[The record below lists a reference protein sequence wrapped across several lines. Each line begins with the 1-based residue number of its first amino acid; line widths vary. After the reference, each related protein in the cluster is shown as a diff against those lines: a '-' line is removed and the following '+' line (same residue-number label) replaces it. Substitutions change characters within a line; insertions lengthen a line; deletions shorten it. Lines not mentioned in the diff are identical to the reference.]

1 MFRIPSFH
9 QIEMPY
15 EQAVG
20 LISARAN
27 GNLLQGL
34 EDMNDLW
41 MRHATGNSPYA
52 DDDEFFENWY
62 YECNAYN
69 VVWENMA
76 PLFVEAA

>member
-1 MFRIPSFH
+1 M
-9 QIEMPY
+9 
-15 EQAVG
+15 
-20 LISARAN
+20 
-27 GNLLQGL
+27 

-52 DDDEFFENWY
+52 DDEEFFDNWY